1 MAPNDPSGFF
11 FSSPRL
17 FAVLLTINSTEIYQ
31 WKVDHNIFES
41 REVAA
46 EAKANE
52 ARRRRINEQK
62 HENRLR
68 DCRKTPKTA
77 RCRMLLLGDA
87 EKQEVEEQGGDGVKK
102 AIA

>member
-1 MAPNDPSGFF
+1 M
-11 FSSPRL
+11 
-17 FAVLLTINSTEIYQ
+17 LTINSTEIYQ

-68 DCRKTPKTA
+68 DCRRTPKTA
-77 RCRMLLLGDA
+77 RCRMMLLEDA
-87 EKQEVEEQGGDGVKK
+87 KKQEVEEQGGDGEKK